1 MKMSERDRRALILLS
16 VTVVLVLILR
26 FAVYRDKPAAVVAA
40 TDSIPL
46 AEKRLAR
53 LRQIASTVSGKETLL
68 KNVTKE
74 LTEREKGIL
83 TTETAAQAQAQILQ
97 IVRRVGKGEGIEV
110 RGADLGAVRQLG
122 GGYGEVQVAVSFEC
136 RIEQLVNFLAA
147 LANEQ
152 ELLATNEIR
161 VSSGDTKQ
169 KNVAVRLGL
178 AAVVPGKLIPEKK
191 GVTSF

>member
-1 MKMSERDRRALILLS
+1 MNMSERDRRALILLS
-16 VTVVLVLILR
+16 VTVVLIVILR
-26 FAVYRDKPAAVVAA
+26 FIVYGDKPANVVAA

-53 LRQIASTVSGKETLL
+53 LRQLASTVPGKETLL
-68 KNVTKE
+68 KDVTKE
-74 LTEREKGIL
+74 LAEREKGIL
-83 TTETAAQAQAQILQ
+83 ATETAAQAQAQILQ
-97 IVRRVGKGEGIEV
+97 TVRSIGKTEGIEV

-152 ELLATNEIR
+152 QLLATNDIR
-161 VSSGDTKQ
+161 VSSSDTKQ

-178 AAVVPGKLIPEKK
+178 AAVVPGKLVPEKK
-191 GVTSF
+191 GVASF